1 MQFIQEILIHVLEK
15 QPLEIAIPALQPGEL
30 ERIVESSCY
39 QTLLRIQE
47 IVHDESLDD
56 AECFQRI
63 EEIVCAYEAIGS
75 GGGNRHDF

>member
-39 QTLLRIQE
+39 QTLLWIQE